1 MNVTGHTSGRPP
13 AEDAAPPARQQRP
26 VSIRDVAAAAS
37 VSYQTVSRVINNH
50 PSVKESTRA
59 AVLAAIS
66 DLGFR
71 PNRAARSLAGGRV
84 NAVTVLTSDT
94 TRYGYAASLQ
104 GIEEAARA
112 AGFAMG
118 IQVLEAGGR
127 ITDAVQRAT
136 EPGTALI
143 VMAYDQ
149 AGTKA
154 LAAVPAGVPVA
165 AAVETPS
172 GRQAEGK
179 PWVWLDDR
187 QAAQQATQYL
197 LGLGHRTVHYVPIP
211 ASTGTS
217 PRLAGWRAGLQQA
230 GAPVPEPPAGGWTA
244 EAGYRAGRDL
254 AADPAVTAVLCGNDD
269 VAVGVLRAMAE
280 AGRPVP
286 GSVSVV
292 GFDDTPVAAYLTP
305 GLTTVRLDWV
315 ALGRACFALL
325 HSLVDP
331 RATAD
336 AGASL
341 RPELVVRESSAGPGG
356 RPPGPPDRR
365 SAPSGGKPPR
375 AGQGED
381 RG

>member
-1 MNVTGHTSGRPP
+1 MNVTGHTSGRP
-13 AEDAAPPARQQRP
+13 AAGDAVESAATATASPTASEPGAARQPRP

-84 NAVTVLTSDT
+84 HAVTVLTSDT

-118 IQVLEAGGR
+118 IQVLEGGQ
-127 ITDAVQRAT
+127 IGDAVQRAT

-143 VMAYDQ
+143 VMAYDR
-149 AGTKA
+149 AGTTA
-154 LAAVPAGVPVA
+154 LAAVPPGVPVA

-217 PRLAGWRAGLQQA
+217 PRLAGWRAGLRQA

-269 VAVGVLRAMAE
+269 VAVGVLRAMTE

-292 GFDDTPVAAYLTP
+292 GFDDTPVSAYLTP

-331 RATAD
+331 QATP
-336 AGASL
+336 AGAPPQ
-341 RPELVVRESSAGPGG
+341 PELVVRESAGP
-356 RPPGPPDRR
+356 PAGPPPEA
-365 SAPSGGKPPR
+365 SWA
-375 AGQGED
+375 
-381 RG
+381 

>member
-1 MNVTGHTSGRPP
+1 MNVTGHTSGPP
-13 AEDAAPPARQQRP
+13 AEAAPATGPDTARQPRP

-118 IQVLEAGGR
+118 IQVLESAAGGQIR
-127 ITDAVQRAT
+127 DAVQRAT

-143 VMAYDQ
+143 VMAYDR

-187 QAAQQATQYL
+187 KAAQQATQYL
-197 LGLGHRTVHYVPIP
+197 LGLGHQTVHYVPIP

-217 PRLAGWRAGLQQA
+217 PRLAGWRRGLEEA
-230 GAPVPEPPAGGWTA
+230 GAPVPEPAVGGWTA
-244 EAGYRAGRDL
+244 DAGYRAGREL

-286 GSVSVV
+286 GGVSVV
-292 GFDDTPVAAYLTP
+292 GFDDTPVSAYLTP
-305 GLTTVRLDWV
+305 ALTTVRLDWV

-331 RATAD
+331 QAAARAGTPLEA
-336 AGASL
+336 
-341 RPELVVRESSAGPGG
+341 ELVVRESAGP
-356 RPPGPPDRR
+356 PPAPGTGLEGSGHGP
-365 SAPSGGKPPR
+365 G
-375 AGQGED
+375 
-381 RG
+381 